1 MGSPLRTD
9 DEQIVRRK
17 AAELADVAL
26 RLQSARDTTDLLTV
40 TAELAGAFFACPLVG
55 VATLGR
61 DAALL
66 DAAGPAAD
74 LLRDD
79 ASAPAGALRRSLQAG
94 EPLSDGGQ
102 SGGRRVTHVPLIPGR
117 GRAVG
122 VLSLYWPGTATD
134 LTYVRPFSTHVAVA
148 MESLWYQHRLH
159 ASIETHRLVSSSLGV
174 LMERYGIDSRE
185 AYEVLSGISLE
196 YDVKLPEIARRVIE
210 DRDLPVSR

>member
-1 MGSPLRTD
+1 MRTD
-9 DEQIVRRK
+9 DEQLARRK

-40 TAELAGAFFACPLVG
+40 TAELAAAFFGCPSVG
-55 VATLGR
+55 VGTLGR

-66 DAAGPAAD
+66 DVAGPAAD

-79 ASAPAGALRRSLQAG
+79 AAAPAGALRRSLEAG
-94 EPLSDGGQ
+94 EPVSADVRSDAA
-102 SGGRRVTHVPLIPGR
+102 RRVTHVPLIPGR

-122 VLSLYWPGTATD
+122 VLSLYWPGTVTD
-134 LTYVRPFSTHVAVA
+134 LTYVSPFSTHVAVA

-196 YDVKLPEIARRVIE
+196 YNVKLPEIARRVIE

>member
-40 TAELAGAFFACPLVG
+40 TAELAATFFACPLVG

-66 DAAGPAAD
+66 DVAGPAAD

-79 ASAPAGALRRSLQAG
+79 AATPAGAFRRSLEVA
-94 EPLSDGGQ
+94 EPVSADVRDA
-102 SGGRRVTHVPLIPGR
+102 RRVTHVPLIPGR

-122 VLSLYWPGTATD
+122 VLSLYWPGTVTD

-196 YDVKLPEIARRVIE
+196 YNVKLPEIARRVIE
-210 DRDLPVSR
+210 DRDLPVSG